1 MQQFGPISYESL
13 EITCFRQP
21 VSSYEIATP
30 CRLFLLPVAPISRVR
45 RPLLPHFATP
55 LLLNAVTFLTGE
67 DKRVINTIFLKDQLK
82 SNPKHTRTAQ
92 LSLMVLTLIVVK
104 IYEKCENSQ
113 HCAAAAA
120 TQLPPF
126 IRNLSD

>member
-1 MQQFGPISYESL
+1 MLQAACIVVRNRHAMPLVFAS
-13 EITCFRQP
+13 C
-21 VSSYEIATP
+21 SSYLTGPPSTVATFRDSVP
-30 CRLFLLPVAPISRVR
+30 
-45 RPLLPHFATP
+45 
-55 LLLNAVTFLTGE
+55 LNAVTFLTGE

-126 IRNLSD
+126 IINLSD